1 MGGLLPT
8 AKALPQTT
16 SEWKL
21 ASLAGRLIEADNM
34 AIIVVGDIPEIRPE
48 LEALGMPIKVL
59 DEEGLEVQ
67 DPHQ

>member
-1 MGGLLPT
+1 MKIERIITECEDLIIELHGEFD
-8 AKALPQTT
+8 ALG
-16 SEWKL
+16 S
-21 ASLAGRLIEADNM
+21 A
-34 AIIVVGDIPEIRPE
+34 EIRPE